1 MKYCSI
7 SSSRRTRKEL
17 RLDRKRRWRH
27 ASYSVSLE
35 VKDAVADED
44 SRVLELLKVLGGLG
58 SGAALSL
65 DPTDTSTTGT
75 GRLAGDHAS
84 AVDC

>member
-1 MKYCSI
+1 M
-7 SSSRRTRKEL
+7 RKEL

-35 VKDAVADED
+35 VKDVVADED

-58 SGAALSL
+58 SGAALV
-65 DPTDTSTTGT
+65 STLLTPP
-75 GRLAGDHAS
+75 RLVVEG
-84 AVDC
+84 